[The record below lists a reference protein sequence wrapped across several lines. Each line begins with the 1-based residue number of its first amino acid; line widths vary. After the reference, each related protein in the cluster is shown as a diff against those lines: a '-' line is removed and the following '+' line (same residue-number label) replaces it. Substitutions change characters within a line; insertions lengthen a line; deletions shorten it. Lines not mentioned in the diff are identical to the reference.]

1 MFDDLLDELRDM
13 LDQRNS
19 EIEAIANE
27 MVNEEELQAFITQVD
42 SKFQAL
48 MDELEKERET
58 MLFMEE

>member
-27 MVNEEELQAFITQVD
+27 MVNEEELQAFIAQVD
-42 SKFQAL
+42 SKFQEL

-58 MLFMEE
+58 MLFVDE

>member
-1 MFDDLLDELRDM
+1 VFDDLLDELRDM

-27 MVNEEELQAFITQVD
+27 MVNEEELQAFIAQVD
-42 SKFQAL
+42 SKFQEL

-58 MLFMEE
+58 MLFVDE